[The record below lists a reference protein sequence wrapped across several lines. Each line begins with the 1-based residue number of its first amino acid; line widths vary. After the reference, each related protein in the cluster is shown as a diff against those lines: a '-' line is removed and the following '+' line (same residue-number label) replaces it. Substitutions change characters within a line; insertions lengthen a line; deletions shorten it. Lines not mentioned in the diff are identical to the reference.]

1 MISRT
6 PTRRSINIYSSLNAP
21 VVAVNDGVIK
31 QIGENDRLGKYIVL
45 QDAYGNRYTYA
56 QLG

>member
-1 MISRT
+1 M
-6 PTRRSINIYSSLNAP
+6 
-21 VVAVNDGVIK
+21 VAVNDGVIK
-31 QIGENDRLGKYIVL
+31 KMGQSPTLGKYIVL